1 MTEAELIDAAQ
12 ATWGNVI
19 SIIAILISLLSGYIV
34 LAYVAAEKMTVAQ
47 VTIVNTLYILIYTL
61 ILGSNYTLTTRA
73 TEMAELSIQKS
84 TERVLGP
91 TPELPILLVIVF
103 GFCVLAS
110 LKFMWDV
117 RHPKEQ

>member
-61 ILGSNYTLTTRA
+61 FLGSNYTLTTRA

-84 TERVLGP
+84 TERVMGP

-103 GFCVLAS
+103 GFCLLAS

-117 RHPKEQ
+117 RHPNTE

>member
-34 LAYVAAEKMTVAQ
+34 LAYVAAEKMTGAQ

-84 TERVLGP
+84 TERVMGP

-103 GFCVLAS
+103 GFCLLAS

-117 RHPKEQ
+117 RHPKTE